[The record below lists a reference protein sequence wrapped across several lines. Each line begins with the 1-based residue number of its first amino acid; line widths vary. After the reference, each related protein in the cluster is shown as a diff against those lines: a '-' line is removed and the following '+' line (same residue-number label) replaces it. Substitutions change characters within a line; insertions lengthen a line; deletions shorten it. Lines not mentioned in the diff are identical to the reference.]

1 MALEPGCVA
10 KFQIEKLSS
19 KSSGGWFHPVHVH
32 LTGFFILSRNGATPP
47 PLERGRKDTA
57 VIGGPDFGDV
67 KILLSFPANFRAV
80 PRPVTGRFVFHCH
93 NIEHEDMRMMGQFDV
108 QP

>member
-1 MALEPGCVA
+1 MA
-10 KFQIEKLSS
+10 
-19 KSSGGWFHPVHVH
+19 
-32 LTGFFILSRNGATPP
+32 
-47 PLERGRKDTA
+47 
-57 VIGGPDFGDV
+57 IGGPDFGDV
-67 KILLSFPANFRAV
+67 KILLPFPANFRAV